1 LGGLFPFTSLSH
13 GQQVRIE
20 YTDDGVGI
28 PPENLNHIFEPFFT
42 TARDHGGT
50 GLGLH
55 IVYNLVTQKMGGT
68 IACESTVGVGTKFM
82 IILPV

>member
-1 LGGLFPFTSLSH
+1 M
-13 GQQVRIE
+13 RIE